1 MTYNLFELIMPK
13 IEFDKNKPIKLFE
26 AFAGIGTQAMAL
38 KKLGVEIDH
47 IGISEIDKYALMS
60 YKAIHGKVK
69 NYGDISKIKGG
80 GIRRDRYIHLFV
92 PLPRFIKSRKTS
104 R

>member
-80 GIRRDRYIHLFV
+80 N
-92 PLPRFIKSRKTS
+92 
-104 R
+104 